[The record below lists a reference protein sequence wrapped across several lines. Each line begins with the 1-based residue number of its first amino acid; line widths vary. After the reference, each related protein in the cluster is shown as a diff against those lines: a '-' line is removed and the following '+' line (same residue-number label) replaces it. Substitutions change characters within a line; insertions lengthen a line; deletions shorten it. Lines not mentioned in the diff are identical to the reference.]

1 MIDSKPPGKDMHI
14 HRPPQTATTSG
25 TATAAGPSAESQRR
39 IPLDAIPTPH
49 VRIDPQLVADNIE
62 RMASYAR
69 QHNLRLR
76 PHAKTHKTLRAAR
89 MQLDAG
95 ACGLTVAKPSEAEVM
110 SEVCDDL
117 LVAYPI
123 VQPASAR
130 RLADLVVAGTKIT
143 VAVDSPQAVDVL
155 AHEAAA
161 RGVSFDLLI
170 DVNLGNGR
178 TGLGEIEAVLQL
190 AGRIAQADGVAFAGL
205 FFFPG
210 DLMGPP
216 ETQQEGFKR
225 HAARLS
231 EFRQRLLEGGFE
243 VRVISGG
250 STPTGAQS
258 HLNSLLTEIRP
269 GTYIYND
276 RMCVTGGHATFEQ
289 CAARVVTTVVSNAV
303 EGQVVVDAGSKTLT
317 SDGAH
322 HVDGFGHVLEYPA
335 AVVRR
340 LSEEHGMIDVSRCE
354 TAPRIGERLTIIP
367 NHICPV
373 INLMDVTYWID
384 GDEAVAEPVAAR
396 GCIW

>member
-1 MIDSKPPGKDMHI
+1 MHSHSTPPTA
-14 HRPPQTATTSG
+14 RSTAAATSSATT
-25 TATAAGPSAESQRR
+25 TAENPTGERR
-39 IPLDAIPTPH
+39 IPLESIPTPH
-49 VRIDPQLVADNIE
+49 VRIDPKVVADNIE
-62 RMASYAR
+62 RMARYAE

-89 MQLDAG
+89 MQLAAG

-110 SEVCDDL
+110 ARVCDDL

-123 VQPASAR
+123 VQPSAAE
-130 RLADLVVAGTKIT
+130 RLAALVAAGTKIT
-143 VAVDSPQAVDVL
+143 VAIDSPQAVEVL
-155 AHEAAA
+155 SAAASA

-178 TGLGEIEAVLQL
+178 TGIGDLDTVVRL
-190 AGRIAQADGVAFAGL
+190 AEKISQSGGVEFAGL

-216 ETQQEGFKR
+216 ETQQEGFQR
-225 HAARLS
+225 HAARLA
-231 EFRQRLLEGGFE
+231 EFRQRLVDAGFE

-289 CAARVVTTVVSNAV
+289 AAARIVTTVVSNAV
-303 EGQVVVDAGSKTLT
+303 DGQVVVDAGSKTLT

-322 HVDGFGHVLEYPA
+322 HVDGFGHVVEYPA

-354 TAPRIGERLTIIP
+354 SAPQIGERLTIIP

-373 INLMDVTYWID
+373 INLMDVTYWVE
-384 GDEAVAEPVAAR
+384 GDEAGVEPVAAR